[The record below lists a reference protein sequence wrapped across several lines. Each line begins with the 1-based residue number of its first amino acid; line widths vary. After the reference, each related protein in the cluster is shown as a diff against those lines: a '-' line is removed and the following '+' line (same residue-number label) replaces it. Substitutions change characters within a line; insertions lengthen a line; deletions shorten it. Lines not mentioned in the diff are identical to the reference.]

1 MRVSIP
7 KGVVY
12 RELEGEMVLLDLD
25 TGIYF
30 GLDPVG
36 TRMWNLLA
44 EHRATEKVVEAM
56 LGEYEVEE
64 PRLRGDLED
73 LVRKLAEKG
82 LVKVEG

>member
-1 MRVSIP
+1 
-7 KGVVY
+7 
-12 RELEGEMVLLDLD
+12 MVLLDLD

-64 PRLRGDLED
+64 ARLRGDLED